1 MDMNTIIE
9 KIDIDMLIGLVTT
22 YGMKLLLAIAIFVI
36 GKRVAK
42 FAVKMAQKMMAR
54 ANIDETLCTFAGNI
68 LYGLA
73 MAFVAIAALSQL
85 GVDTTSLAAILA
97 AAGLAIGL
105 ALQGSL
111 SNFASGVMIILF
123 RPFKIG
129 DVIDVSGVVG
139 KVEEISIFTTSLA
152 TPDNQL
158 VIIPNGNITSG
169 NITNITAKPTRR
181 IDLVIGVGY
190 GDDLKKAKKV
200 LTSIVEKNK
209 SVLKTPAP
217 TIAVSELADSSV
229 NFVVR
234 PWVKTDDYWD
244 AYFGLTEEIKT
255 TLDKEG
261 ISIPFPQ
268 RDLHVISGDAQ
279 PLKKVA

>member
-1 MDMNTIIE
+1 MDKLLE
-9 KIDIDMLIGLVTT
+9 KINVEMLMT
-22 YGMKLLLAIAIFVI
+22 YATEYGVKVLLALVIFVI

-42 FAVKMAQKMMAR
+42 IAVGVAKRMMAR
-54 ANIDETLCTFAGNI
+54 AKVDETLSIFVGNI

-111 SNFASGVMIILF
+111 SNFASGVLIILF

-129 DVIDVSGVVG
+129 DVVTVAGVTG
-139 KVEEISIFTTSLA
+139 KVEAISIFTTELT

-158 VIIPNGNITSG
+158 VIIPNGNITSD
-169 NITNITAKPTRR
+169 NITNITAKPKRR

-190 GDDLKKAKKV
+190 DDDLKKTKKV
-200 LTSIVEKNK
+200 LTKIVSDNK
-209 SVLKTPAP
+209 LVLKSPEP
-217 TIAVSELADSSV
+217 QIAVSELADSSV

-234 PWVKTDDYWD
+234 PWVKTEDYWV
-244 AYFGLTEEIKT
+244 AYFDLLETIKV

-261 ISIPFPQ
+261 ISIPYPQ
-268 RDLHVISGDAQ
+268 RDLHIVDG
-279 PLKKVA
+279 KVA

>member
-1 MDMNTIIE
+1 MEKMLEKVNTE
-9 KIDIDMLIGLVTT
+9 MLMTYAT
-22 YGMKLLLAIAIFVI
+22 EYGMKILLALLIFII

-42 FAVKMAQKMMAR
+42 IAVGVAKKMMGR
-54 ANIDETLCTFAGNI
+54 AKIDETLTIFVGNI
-68 LYGLA
+68 MYGLA
-73 MAFVAIAALSQL
+73 MAFVVIAALSQL

-129 DVIDVSGVVG
+129 DVIDVAGVVG
-139 KVEEISIFTTSLA
+139 KVEEISIFTTNLA
-152 TPDNQL
+152 TADNQL
-158 VIIPNGNITSG
+158 VIIPNGNITSD

-190 GDDLKKAKKV
+190 DDDLKKVEKV
-200 LTSIVEKNK
+200 LTKIVKDHK
-209 SVLKTPAP
+209 LVLKDPEP
-217 TIAVSELADSSV
+217 TIAVLELADSSV

-234 PWVKTDDYWD
+234 PWVKTSDYWPVR
-244 AYFGLTEEIKT
+244 FELMKTIKL

-261 ISIPFPQ
+261 ISIPYPQ
-268 RDLHVISGDAQ
+268 RDLHVIEGNLGEA
-279 PLKKVA
+279 KKAA